1 LSVAA
6 STPHEQAPPPPAAAP
21 AKGRPTRKKKPKAPL
36 IAGLCFGAVAIAALI
51 YFWPDLMKK
60 VSHGNQEL
68 AAEQAATNATPPP
81 PPELT
86 TEEILQKVG
95 DTYKGLTDYA
105 AKADTI
111 AEIDMSALIPG
122 NKGTRMNTTSTL
134 QLGRTNFYRL
144 EWDQKADGKEVKGAA
159 WNSGKGN
166 FVGYGPVPPSKVKT
180 RELALAPATASFLL
194 SGGIAELFFSDTN
207 SFADLAK
214 DFTKTNGPTPTGKP
228 CYMLTGEVNHQGA
241 FIWIDKSS
249 FMIVQLEGILGGALD
264 EAELKKLPSGQRA
277 QAVALSKLKGTV
289 TETYTSILTNQNLVA
304 SAFETAFKP
313 AGNATAARAKRGAPT
328 PGSMAQP
335 RRSRG
340 QPPQ

>member
-1 LSVAA
+1 MAA
-6 STPHEQAPPPPAAAP
+6 STPPEQPPAPAAAAP
-21 AKGRPTRKKKPKAPL
+21 SKARPTRKKKPKAAL
-36 IAGLCFGAVAIAALI
+36 IAGLAFGAVAVAALI
-51 YFWPDLMKK
+51 YFWPELMKK

-68 AAEQAATNATPPP
+68 AAEQAATNAPPPP

-105 AKADTI
+105 AKAQTI
-111 AEIDMSALIPG
+111 AEIDMSALVPG
-122 NKGTRMNTTSTL
+122 KKGMRMNTMSTM

-144 EWDQKADGKEVKGAA
+144 EWDQNADGKNVKGAA

-166 FVGYGPVPPSKVKT
+166 FIGYGAIPPSKVKT
-180 RELALAPATASFLL
+180 RELALAPAAASFLL

-207 SFADLAK
+207 SFAELAK
-214 DFTKTNGPTPTGKP
+214 DFTKTNGSSPTGQP
-228 CYMLTGEVNHQGA
+228 CYMLTGEVNHEGA

-249 FMIVQLEGILGGALD
+249 FMIVQLEGILGGTID
-264 EAELKKLPSGQRA
+264 DAELKKLPSGQRA
-277 QAVALSKLKGTV
+277 QAMALAKLKGSV
-289 TETYTSILTNQNLVA
+289 IETYTSIQTNQSLAA
-304 SAFETAFKP
+304 SSFETAFKP
-313 AGNATAARAKRGAPT
+313 AGNVAAARGKRAAPT

-340 QPPQ
+340 PPPQ